1 MELQLLIEKLRK
13 NQKEY
18 LSATIL
24 PIELLEKIKK
34 NIINNFDI
42 ISKAYK
48 IDTENIEL
56 LQNRIIAQFDIGEVP
71 TSDTFKN
78 QFGKVTNM
86 YSPYGVLGVI
96 STCDIY
102 NILKIMVL
110 AIATRNAV
118 IIDVTKNIGTIFL
131 LKNEFNNV
139 LNEFNLPNLIEIYNH
154 DEDINMEESFELDA
168 LIYIGKRADAERIKI
183 GFDKSVIFSGCGNY
197 ELYVEDNLGSKLIEE
212 AKHLPGVNIYSSDSS
227 VGQYVSS
234 LEEAIIRINEMGNEY
249 SASIIT
255 KSRDSAKI
263 FVSQIKSRNVFV
275 NALPTLIDN
284 ALDIDTLD
292 LMYKK
297 SILIYE

>member
-1 MELQLLIEKLRK
+1 
-13 NQKEY
+13 
-18 LSATIL
+18 
-24 PIELLEKIKK
+24 
-34 NIINNFDI
+34 
-42 ISKAYK
+42 
-48 IDTENIEL
+48 
-56 LQNRIIAQFDIGEVP
+56 
-71 TSDTFKN
+71 
-78 QFGKVTNM
+78 
-86 YSPYGVLGVI
+86 
-96 STCDIY
+96 
-102 NILKIMVL
+102 
-110 AIATRNAV
+110 
-118 IIDVTKNIGTIFL
+118 
-131 LKNEFNNV
+131 
-139 LNEFNLPNLIEIYNH
+139 
-154 DEDINMEESFELDA
+154 MEESFDVDA
-168 LIYIGKRADAERIKI
+168 HIYIEKRADVERIKI